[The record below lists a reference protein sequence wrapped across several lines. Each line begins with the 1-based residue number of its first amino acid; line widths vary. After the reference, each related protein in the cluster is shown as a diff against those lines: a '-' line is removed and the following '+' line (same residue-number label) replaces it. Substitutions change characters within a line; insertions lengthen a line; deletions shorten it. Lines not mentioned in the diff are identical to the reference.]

1 LEVPL
6 DETADA
12 GDGSAFAGTAGAPR
26 GALGGYYDRLARWT
40 AAAQRFGY
48 GGGHDRLTVHR
59 ALADP
64 RAGGRPT
71 VTRLHDVL
79 LTALSAPP
87 TGHVLD
93 AGCGLGGT
101 MLDLARRCPAR
112 FTGLTLSERQAAVAR
127 AAVAKAGLAGRIAI
141 EVGTYDAPPPGPF
154 DLAIAVEALAHSPHP
169 ETSIGAIAARLAVHG
184 RLAIVDDM
192 PEPRA
197 RGTRDLAWFQ
207 AGWRVPVLA
216 GADELKAMLTRHGL
230 AIVADRDLT
239 NELRPR
245 TLARI
250 AQLEKLNRVL
260 RRFAPSAGLRELL
273 DSYRGGLALERL
285 YRFGL
290 MRYRLIVAQKLGA
303 RRASAR
309 LNASS

>member
-1 LEVPL
+1 MEVPV
-6 DETADA
+6 DDAADA
-12 GDGSAFAGTAGAPR
+12 GDGAAYAEGASGTPGA
-26 GALGGYYDRLARWT
+26 ALGGYYDRLALWT
-40 AAAQRFGY
+40 ASAHRFGY
-48 GGGHDRLTVHR
+48 GGGHGTLTVHR

-79 LTALSAPP
+79 LAALGSQPL
-87 TGHVLD
+87 GHVLD

-101 MLDLARRCPAR
+101 MLDLAGRCSAR
-112 FTGLTLSERQAAVAR
+112 FTGVTLSERQAAIGR
-127 AAVAKAGLAGRIAI
+127 AAAAKAGLAGRIAI
-141 EVGTYDAPPPGPF
+141 EVGSYDSSPQGPF
-154 DLAIAVEALAHSPHP
+154 DLAIAIESLAHSPRP
-169 ETSIGAIAARLAVHG
+169 ERSIAAIAARLTASG

-197 RGTRDLAWFQ
+197 RGTRDFAWFQ
-207 AGWRVPVLA
+207 SGWRVPA
-216 GADELKAMLTRHGL
+216 PASAAELEAMLARCGL

-239 NELRPR
+239 SELRPR

-260 RRFAPSAGLRELL
+260 RRFAPSGGLRELL

-290 MRYRLIVAQKLGA
+290 MRYRLIVAEKLGGRPGA
-303 RRASAR
+303 AS
-309 LNASS
+309 

>member
-6 DETADA
+6 EDATVADEAAPYT
-12 GDGSAFAGTAGAPR
+12 GAR
-26 GALGGYYDRLARWT
+26 GAALGDYYDRLSRWT
-40 AAAQRFGY
+40 ASAHRFGY

-79 LTALSAPP
+79 LAALPAPP
-87 TGHVLD
+87 SGHVLD

-101 MLDLARRCPAR
+101 MLDLAGRCSAR
-112 FTGLTLSERQAAVAR
+112 FTGVTLSDRQAAIGR
-127 AAVAKAGLAGRIAI
+127 EAAAKAGLTDRVAF
-141 EVGTYDAPPPGPF
+141 EVGSYDAPPQGPF
-154 DLAIAVEALAHSPHP
+154 DLAIAIESLAHSPHP
-169 ETSIGAIAARLAVHG
+169 QTSISAIVARLAPGG

-192 PEPRA
+192 PEPQA

-207 AGWRVPVLA
+207 SGWRAPVLP
-216 GADELKAMLTRHGL
+216 GATELEAMLARCGL
-230 AIVADRDLT
+230 AIVANHDLT
-239 NELRPR
+239 HELRNR

-260 RRFAPSAGLRELL
+260 HRFAPSGGVRELL
-273 DSYRGGLALERL
+273 DSYRAGLALERL
-285 YRFGL
+285 YRFAL
-290 MRYRLIVAQKLGA
+290 MRYRLIVAEKLP
-303 RRASAR
+303 
-309 LNASS
+309 

>member
-1 LEVPL
+1 LEIPL
-6 DETADA
+6 GDAADA
-12 GDGSAFAGTAGAPR
+12 GDGAAYAGASGAPE

-40 AAAQRFGY
+40 ASAHRFGY
-48 GGGHDRLTVHR
+48 GGGHDKLTVHR

-64 RAGGRPT
+64 RAGGRPS

-79 LTALSAPP
+79 LAALIDPP
-87 TGHVLD
+87 SGHVLD

-101 MLDLARRCPAR
+101 MLDLARRCSAR
-112 FTGLTLSERQAAVAR
+112 FTGVTLSEQQAAVGR
-127 AAVAKAGLAGRIAI
+127 AAAAKAGLAGRIGIA
-141 EVGTYDAPPPGPF
+141 VGSYDSPPHGPF
-154 DLAIAVEALAHSPHP
+154 DLAIAIESLAHSPHP
-169 ETSIGAIAARLAVHG
+169 EVSIGAIVARLAPDG

-207 AGWRVPVLA
+207 SGWRVPALA
-216 GADELKAMLTRHGL
+216 GAAELKAMLARRGL

-239 NELRPR
+239 EDLRPR

-260 RRFAPSAGLRELL
+260 RRFAPSPGLREVL

-290 MRYRLIVAQKLGA
+290 MRYRLVVAQKL
-303 RRASAR
+303 SAR
-309 LNASS
+309 

>member
-6 DETADA
+6 EDAAD
-12 GDGSAFAGTAGAPR
+12 GDGAAYAGLRAAG

-40 AAAQRFGY
+40 ASAHRFGY

-79 LTALSAPP
+79 LAALIAPP
-87 TGHVLD
+87 SGHVLD

-101 MLDLARRCPAR
+101 MLDLAGRCSAR
-112 FTGLTLSERQAAVAR
+112 FTGVTLSERQAAVGR
-127 AAVAKAGLAGRIAI
+127 AAAAKAGLAARIAI
-141 EVGTYDAPPPGPF
+141 EVGSYDSPPQGPF
-154 DLAIAVEALAHSPHP
+154 DLAIAIESLAHSPRP
-169 ETSIGAIAARLAVHG
+169 ETSINAMAARLTAGG

-207 AGWRVPVLA
+207 SGWQVPALA
-216 GADELKAMLTRHGL
+216 GAAELKAMIARRGL

-239 NELRPR
+239 DELRPR

-290 MRYRLIVAQKLGA
+290 MRYRLIVAEKLGPA
-303 RRASAR
+303 
-309 LNASS
+309 

>member
-6 DETADA
+6 DDAAD
-12 GDGSAFAGTAGAPR
+12 DGAAYAEGASGAAGA
-26 GALGGYYDRLARWT
+26 ALGGYYDRLARWT
-40 AAAQRFGY
+40 ATAHRFGY
-48 GGGHDRLTVHR
+48 GGGHDKLTVHR

-79 LTALSAPP
+79 LAALIAPP
-87 TGHVLD
+87 SGHVLD

-101 MLDLARRCPAR
+101 ILDLARRCSAR
-112 FTGLTLSERQAAVAR
+112 FTGVTLSERQAAVGR
-127 AAVAKAGLAGRIAI
+127 AAAAKNGLADRIAI
-141 EVGTYDAPPPGPF
+141 EVGSYDAAPEGPF
-154 DLAIAVEALAHSPHP
+154 DLAIAIESLAHSPHP
-169 ETSIGAIAARLAVHG
+169 EASIAAIVARLTPGG
-184 RLAIVDDM
+184 RFAIVDDM

-207 AGWRVPVLA
+207 SGWRVPALPDA
-216 GADELKAMLTRHGL
+216 AELKAMLARRGL

-239 NELRPR
+239 DELRPR

-260 RRFAPSAGLRELL
+260 QRLSPPGALRELL

-290 MRYRLIVAQKLGA
+290 MRYRLIVAEKLSELP
-303 RRASAR
+303 ASAR
-309 LNASS
+309 PNTAS